1 MAYVP
6 RQALKQ
12 EVAWAT
18 HLGLHA
24 VLFPTPRFH
33 SYNYAHIIN
42 HVASNLSYM
51 KAWVKIP
58 LVAPEVLLQ
67 VVSLREPSSLR
78 LRQHDFLSL
87 DCAVITCETEY
98 TE

>member
-1 MAYVP
+1 MVISLCAL
-6 RQALKQ
+6 QAFKQ

-24 VLFPTPRFH
+24 VMLPAPRFH
-33 SYNYAHIIN
+33 STNYSHVIN

-51 KAWVKIP
+51 QAWVKIP

-67 VVSLREPSSLR
+67 VSGQDPLAGREANFQLFSDR
-78 LRQHDFLSL
+78 D
-87 DCAVITCETEY
+87 
-98 TE
+98 